1 MGMLP
6 AETVTTLQEFQLAF
20 RARHTPQG
28 LMDQKKKEFRK
39 LSQGTMTVDEYQ
51 RKFLELSRY
60 AVDDVCTDARKQEK
74 FREGLRPDI
83 KLTLVAHDCV
93 DFATLVSQAFR
104 TETGL
109 TEYQESLKRTRDVGP
124 SSSQPAQKHRVWI
137 PHNVHHR
144 PAPTPRPSYVP
155 PRLPPPPRQLNIQGG
170 QFNAV
175 APPHNDGLCRKCGQP
190 GHHAIN
196 CRPGQ
201 PLNASRPPVGRKTGR
216 RTHHTGSCS
225 ARPPAMSAG
234 QVTHV
239 KIEEARES
247 PKIVMGTLRVN
258 SVPASV
264 LFDSGASHA
273 FVSQQFAKLHGLDM
287 ENLPTPLAVQ
297 SPGSKWQTTMISPC
311 NQIEI
316 GGLLFLASLIVL
328 GPSNIDIILGMEWL
342 TAHNA
347 KIDCAAKTVQLTH
360 PSGQLINYSTQMIQ
374 DAENQIYVL
383 NALNALNASP
393 LEGIENIPVVRE
405 FEDVFPEELPGIP
418 PARAIEFVID
428 LKPGTTPIAK

>member
-1 MGMLP
+1 
-6 AETVTTLQEFQLAF
+6 
-20 RARHTPQG
+20 
-28 LMDQKKKEFRK
+28 MDQKKKEFRK

-60 AVDDVCTDARKQEK
+60 AADDVCTDARKQEK

-83 KLTLVAHDCV
+83 KLALVAHDCA

-124 SSSQPAQKHRVWI
+124 SSSQPAQKRRVWI

-144 PAPTPRPSYVP
+144 PAPTPRPSYVA
-155 PRLPPPPRQLNIQGG
+155 PRLPPPPRQLTIQGG
-170 QFNAV
+170 QSNVV
-175 APPHNDGLCRKCGQP
+175 APPHNDGLCHKCGQP
-190 GHHAIN
+190 GHLAIN

-201 PLNASRPPVGRKTGR
+201 LQNSSRPPVGRRKGR
-216 RTHHTGSCS
+216 RNHPSRNCS
-225 ARPPAMSAG
+225 ARPPAMSGG

-287 ENLPTPLAVQ
+287 ENLPTPLAIQ
-297 SPGSKWQTTMISPC
+297 SPGSKWQTTMLCPR
-311 NQIEI
+311 N
-316 GGLLFLASLIVL
+316 
-328 GPSNIDIILGMEWL
+328 
-342 TAHNA
+342 
-347 KIDCAAKTVQLTH
+347 
-360 PSGQLINYSTQMIQ
+360 
-374 DAENQIYVL
+374 
-383 NALNALNASP
+383 
-393 LEGIENIPVVRE
+393 
-405 FEDVFPEELPGIP
+405 
-418 PARAIEFVID
+418 
-428 LKPGTTPIAK
+428 